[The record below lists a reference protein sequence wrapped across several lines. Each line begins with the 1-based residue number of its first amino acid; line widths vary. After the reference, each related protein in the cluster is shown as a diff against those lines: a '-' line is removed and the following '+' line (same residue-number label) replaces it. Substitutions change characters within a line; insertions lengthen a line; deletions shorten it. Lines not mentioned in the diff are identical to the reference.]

1 MLGDA
6 DDVLLVDVK
15 GPLELAG
22 GRGEA
27 VEDEVLAHT
36 VNPLSPE
43 VSFARTF
50 TRDRYLFQQLN
61 ILRTLIIL
69 VIWLHPAFSAY
80 HILIRLIFYACHV

>member
-1 MLGDA
+1 MGVLGDP

-36 VNPLSPE
+36 VDPLAPE
-43 VSFARTF
+43 LS
-50 TRDRYLFQQLN
+50 Q
-61 ILRTLIIL
+61 
-69 VIWLHPAFSAY
+69 
-80 HILIRLIFYACHV
+80 

>member
-1 MLGDA
+1 MLISWQKQQKIDLMGVLGDA

-36 VNPLSPE
+36 VDPLAPE
-43 VSFARTF
+43 VS
-50 TRDRYLFQQLN
+50 Q
-61 ILRTLIIL
+61 
-69 VIWLHPAFSAY
+69 
-80 HILIRLIFYACHV
+80 